1 MMIQKVLKKSNEKT
15 TNEKPVKI
23 PLDFREALAALLKTK
38 PEPKEEKK
46 KGKNKK
52 TGN

>member
-1 MMIQKVLKKSNEKT
+1 MMSQKTSEKT

-23 PLDFREALAALLKTK
+23 PLDFREALSALLKTK
-38 PEPKEEKK
+38 PEPKEKK
-46 KGKNKK
+46 KKERKKK

>member
-1 MMIQKVLKKSNEKT
+1 MKTENIKT

-23 PLDFREALAALLKTK
+23 PIDFKDALGALLKTK

-46 KGKNKK
+46 KAKKKK
-52 TGN
+52 TGG